1 MTAWARRLLADER
14 VWLVAALVLA
24 VRLVVAVPGRFG
36 DLAVYRWAADVVWR
50 DGALY
55 VETYTGT
62 GADHPLPFTYPPFA
76 AMLFRPLSWLPL
88 DVLARVWIVLSLLL
102 LARVCLL
109 LVRATGSTPSAE
121 RRDALVVLCAAM
133 LAEPVSS
140 TLGYGQVNVLV
151 LWLVV
156 EDLLGHGVRTG
167 ARRRTAGVLTGIAA
181 GIKVTPLLLVA
192 YLAVVGRLRDAGRA
206 ALAFLATVAIAAVV
220 VPDTAWTFWTHAL
233 WQPDRAG
240 AAALANNQS
249 IAAVL
254 TRLVHH
260 DLPSRVW
267 LVPAVL
273 VAVASLVVA
282 RRLHAH
288 GEDVLALGSVVLG
301 MLLASPISWTH
312 HWVWALVPAVA
323 MWRASRGG
331 RALAATFLVLSVTAL
346 IYLPQHRGTPD
357 LDWSAW
363 EQVVGNGYALW
374 ALVALAW
381 CAQRSRRYAPRD
393 AMLVPCPAT

>member
-1 MTAWARRLLADER
+1 VTAWARRLLADER

-36 DLAVYRWAADVVWR
+36 DLAVYRWAAGVVWR

-76 AMLFRPLSWLPL
+76 AMLFRPLSWVPF
-88 DVLARVWIVLSLLL
+88 DVLARLWIALSLLL

-121 RRDALVVLCAAM
+121 RRDGLVVLCAGM
-133 LAEPVSS
+133 LAEPLSS
-140 TLGYGQVNVLV
+140 TLGYGQVNVLL

-156 EDLLGHGVRTG
+156 EDLLGHGVRAG
-167 ARRRTAGVLTGIAA
+167 AHRRTSGLLTGIAA

-192 YLAVVGRLRDAGRA
+192 YLAVIGRVRDAGRA
-206 ALAFLATVAIAAVV
+206 VLAFLVTVAVATVV
-220 VPDTAWTFWTHAL
+220 VPHTTWTFWTHAL
-233 WQPDRAG
+233 WRPDRAG

-260 DLPSRVW
+260 ELPGRLW
-267 LVPAVL
+267 LVPAAL
-273 VAVASLVVA
+273 VAVVSLVVA
-282 RRLHAH
+282 RRLHLR
-288 GEDVLALGSVVLG
+288 GDDLLGLGAVVLG

-323 MWRASRGG
+323 MWRATRGG

-346 IYLPQHRGTPD
+346 IYLPQRLGAPD
-357 LDWSAW
+357 LEWSAW

-374 ALVALAW
+374 ALTALAW
-381 CAQRSRRYAPRD
+381 CAHRSRRRATVD